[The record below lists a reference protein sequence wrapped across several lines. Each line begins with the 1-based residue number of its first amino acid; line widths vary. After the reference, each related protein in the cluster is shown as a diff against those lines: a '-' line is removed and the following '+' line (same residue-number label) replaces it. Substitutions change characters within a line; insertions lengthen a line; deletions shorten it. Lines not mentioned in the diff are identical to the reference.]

1 MQELKDIFDFL
12 NQMDYETLFKNLKA
26 INNKDLQEKLRK
38 EININFKTNADL
50 SYEELR
56 LYGYRKLTKPE
67 VFLQIKNA
75 LEKFCKSKELRFY
88 IYKEN
93 KQICLNDLDV
103 SKSFF
108 AWYVENT
115 KPQIYFEYKNK
126 EYNLKIY
133 DVYFYDVLLGN
144 KTILELEANR
154 VFGKKMSECLY
165 ELSQKIKER
174 LDNEFYK

>member
-1 MQELKDIFDFL
+1 MQELKDILDYI
-12 NQMDYETLFKNLKA
+12 NQMDYETLFKNLKG

-56 LYGYRKLTKPE
+56 LYGYRKLAKPE

-75 LEKFCKSKELRFY
+75 LEKFCKSEEIKFY
-88 IYKEN
+88 FYKQN
-93 KQICLNDLDV
+93 KQIYLNDLDV
-103 SKSFF
+103 GKSFF

-126 EYNLKIY
+126 EYALKIY
-133 DVYFYDVLLGN
+133 DVYFYDVLLDN

-154 VFGKKMSECLY
+154 VFGKKFHECLY
-165 ELSQKIKER
+165 ELSKTIKER
-174 LDNEFYK
+174 LNNEFYK